1 MGYMFDFSL
10 VYDGSIIPGWQVV
23 PGMFFQ
29 HAVKGSTPN
38 FFGNWLEGAKAV
50 NFYLNFIKNP
60 ASWQGGVNVTKFFGG
75 KTPTH
80 QPLGDRDFAGFYL
93 SRNF

>member
-1 MGYMFDFSL
+1 
-10 VYDGSIIPGWQVV
+10 VYDGSLIPGWQVI
-23 PGMFFQ
+23 PGMFVQ

-38 FFGNWLEGAKAV
+38 FLGNWLEGAKTV
-50 NFYLNFIKNP
+50 NFYVNFVQNP
-60 ASWQGGVNVTKFFGG
+60 ASWQGGVNVARFFGG

-80 QPLGDRDFAGFYL
+80 QPLGDRDFIGFYL